1 MGAIY
6 HAYSLAFFLFL
17 SVFAVNDV
25 VPRVET
31 KRRVLCSAPPLP
43 FFLYSF
49 ANFIFPDH
57 NEQAFFVSSTL

>member
-6 HAYSLAFFLFL
+6 QAYSLAFFLFL

-31 KRRVLCSAPPLP
+31 KRTALCSAPPLP
-43 FFLYSF
+43 FPLYSF
-49 ANFIFPDH
+49 ANFIFPGH
-57 NEQAFFVSSTL
+57 NQQTFFVSSTL